1 VYVVLRHLPFHD
13 LHLMLSANV
22 PDQIAH
28 SRRYLSTQRWPP
40 VLRYP
45 DQMQMDLKNSMRAVS
60 VFCHLPSLIC
70 GTRAEAVA

>member
-1 VYVVLRHLPFHD
+1 MLP
-13 LHLMLSANV
+13 AYI

-45 DQMQMDLKNSMRAVS
+45 HQMQMDLEPRWSPQNR
-60 VFCHLPSLIC
+60 P
-70 GTRAEAVA
+70 